1 MNPWSRNGDSPGAWG
16 AQAAARRPPGGQA
29 SGKMLRRVGA
39 GRRHRILFGPLGLL
53 LGYPLA
59 IVMDVA
65 VRRLYV
71 REALGEDAEIAGED
85 EK

>member
-1 MNPWSRNGDSPGAWG
+1 
-16 AQAAARRPPGGQA
+16 
-29 SGKMLRRVGA
+29 MLRRVGA
-39 GRRHRILFGPLGLL
+39 GRRHRILFGPLRLL